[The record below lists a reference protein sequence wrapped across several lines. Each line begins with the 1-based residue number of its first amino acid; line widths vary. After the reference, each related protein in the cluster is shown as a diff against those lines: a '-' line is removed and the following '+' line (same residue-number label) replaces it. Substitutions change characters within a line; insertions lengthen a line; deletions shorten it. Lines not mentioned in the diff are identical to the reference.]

1 MAFVWSQALQCQGN
15 KKKVEYMSS
24 VVLLLML
31 FYVNFIASC
40 LSNQS
45 LNVGLD
51 AILHQNQKAYLDHF
65 EPKP

>member
-51 AILHQNQKAYLDHF
+51 VILHQN
-65 EPKP
+65 